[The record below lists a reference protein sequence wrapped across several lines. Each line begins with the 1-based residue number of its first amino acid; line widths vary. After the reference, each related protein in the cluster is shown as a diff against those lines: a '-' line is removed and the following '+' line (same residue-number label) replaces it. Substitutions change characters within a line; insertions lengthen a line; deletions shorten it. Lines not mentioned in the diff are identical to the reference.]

1 MVSKQINQEVGHSAK
16 AKTTNLSIS
25 TKHCVEISRF
35 LRYKTTSFAKE
46 YLQDVIDLKKAIPFK
61 KFNRDTGHKV
71 GSMAAGRYPQKAAK
85 EFLKLVGSVE
95 ANAQS
100 KGLNISNLKISKLI
114 PNKASIPMTGGRH
127 RSATKRTHLEIEVI
141 EANNQKSKTSDSK
154 KKVKS
159 QSEIKVQPKVEEK
172 KVVEEKVTEIKAD
185 EINPEVKQEVPV
197 VKVEKKEE
205 VKSEIKADEIKPEV
219 KQEVPV
225 VKVEKKEEV
234 KSEVKVEESKP
245 EVKKETSVEKE
256 IVEEKKVEKKEELVK
271 ELSSEDLLKKA
282 QEVAAEL
289 NKKEEKSKDVNEV
302 SNLYEQLQKKGT
314 LREGEGQ

>member
-185 EINPEVKQEVPV
+185 EI
-197 VKVEKKEE
+197 
-205 VKSEIKADEIKPEV
+205 KPEV